1 MLAAALARHCVALGC
16 FAVASLALPAQEVIH
31 ALTGTV
37 ASISDST
44 HTMTVLE
51 DTGKTGTFDVLVKPT
66 HTNFDKKIESETTAA
81 NAFKQQGAYVI
92 VFYFGSVSQ
101 PTVVALK
108 ALGHGPFAA
117 TVGRVQHFDSRSVS
131 IEDESGK
138 VQTFKIGTDTVA
150 ETSYGVEQGFK
161 ARVQSGDKVRIVSAT
176 VDGNPTAL
184 FLRAM

>member
-1 MLAAALARHCVALGC
+1 MLSAFARPLVAFGTL
-16 FAVASLALPAQEVIH
+16 AVASLALPAQEVIH

-37 ASISDST
+37 STISDAT

-51 DTGKTGTFDVLVKPT
+51 DTGKMGTFDVLIKPT
-66 HTNFDKKIESETTAA
+66 RTNFDKRIESQTTAA

-92 VFYFGSVSQ
+92 VFYFGSFSQ
-101 PTVVALK
+101 PTVAALK
-108 ALGHGPFAA
+108 TLGHGPFAA
-117 TVGRVQHFDSRSVS
+117 TVGKVEHYDSHSISVQD
-131 IEDESGK
+131 DSGK
-138 VQTFKIGTDTVA
+138 EQTFRIGTDTIA
-150 ETSYGVEQGFK
+150 ETNYGVEEGVK